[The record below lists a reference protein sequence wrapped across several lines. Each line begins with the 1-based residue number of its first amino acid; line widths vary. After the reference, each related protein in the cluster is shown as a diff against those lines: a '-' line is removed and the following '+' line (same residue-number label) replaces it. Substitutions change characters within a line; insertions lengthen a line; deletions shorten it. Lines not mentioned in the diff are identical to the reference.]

1 MKRIILIF
9 ILVLMIPNYAF
20 AESQEEIMSSTQ
32 EKFNIS
38 GFLKEAQKY
47 TNESFEEI
55 DLSSMLGQAI
65 QGKIDNNKL
74 YKIIIKLLG
83 KEVSSSLKILIS
95 ILVIIV
101 IHGILKATTDGLENN
116 SVSQIIYFVQ
126 YILIVTLIMSNFSEI
141 IKLVKDTANDLVGF
155 INVLIPLLLTLLVYT
170 GNITTSTVIEPI
182 VLAISNFVGNIIA
195 DVLIPI
201 VLIIVTF
208 SIVSKVSERVQVE
221 KLSKFLK
228 SGVVWFLGIVLTVFV
243 GVVSLEGTLSSSVDG
258 VTAKTAKAAISTVI
272 PVVGKILGDVVDSVL
287 GCGVIL
293 KNAVGFVGVIVILS
307 ICIMPIIK
315 IGTLSIIYS
324 LASAV
329 VQPIADEKIVK
340 LLARSKFSAKNFSS
354 SDWAVQRAIMQGR
367 DPNQLGIGNS
377 DVWRAVVA
385 TLSALGYKMNAIK
398 GVYYSAYASGDAS
411 V

>member
-101 IHGILKATTDGLENN
+101 IHGILKAMTDGLENN

-155 INVLIPLLLTLLVYT
+155 INVLIPLLLTLMVYT

-340 LLARSKFSAKNFSS
+340 LLDEMSGVFKLL
-354 SDWAVQRAIMQGR
+354 
-367 DPNQLGIGNS
+367 LGILCALSVILIIGITMVVKISNS
-377 DVWRAVVA
+377 GMMYR
-385 TLSALGYKMNAIK
+385 
-398 GVYYSAYASGDAS
+398 
-411 V
+411 

>member
-101 IHGILKATTDGLENN
+101 IHGILKAITDGLENN
-116 SVSQIIYFVQ
+116 SVSLIIYFVQ

-141 IKLVKDTANDLVGF
+141 IKLVKDTSNDLVGF
-155 INVLIPLLLTLLVYT
+155 INVLIPLLLTLMVYT

-258 VTAKTAKAAISTVI
+258 VTAKTAKAAVSTVI

-340 LLARSKFSAKNFSS
+340 LLDEMSGVFKLL
-354 SDWAVQRAIMQGR
+354 
-367 DPNQLGIGNS
+367 LGILCALSVILIIGITMVVKISNS
-377 DVWRAVVA
+377 GMMYR
-385 TLSALGYKMNAIK
+385 
-398 GVYYSAYASGDAS
+398 
-411 V
+411 

>member
-20 AESQEEIMSSTQ
+20 AETQDEIMSSTQ

-101 IHGILKATTDGLENN
+101 IHGILKAITDGLENN

-155 INVLIPLLLTLLVYT
+155 INVLIPLLLTLMVYT
-170 GNITTSTVIEPI
+170 GNITTRTVREPI

-201 VLIIVTF
+201 VLFIVTF
-208 SIVSKVSERVQVE
+208 SIVY
-221 KLSKFLK
+221 KF
-228 SGVVWFLGIVLTVFV
+228 
-243 GVVSLEGTLSSSVDG
+243 
-258 VTAKTAKAAISTVI
+258 
-272 PVVGKILGDVVDSVL
+272 
-287 GCGVIL
+287 
-293 KNAVGFVGVIVILS
+293 
-307 ICIMPIIK
+307 
-315 IGTLSIIYS
+315 
-324 LASAV
+324 
-329 VQPIADEKIVK
+329 
-340 LLARSKFSAKNFSS
+340 
-354 SDWAVQRAIMQGR
+354 
-367 DPNQLGIGNS
+367 
-377 DVWRAVVA
+377 
-385 TLSALGYKMNAIK
+385 
-398 GVYYSAYASGDAS
+398 
-411 V
+411 

>member
-1 MKRIILIF
+1 
-9 ILVLMIPNYAF
+9 
-20 AESQEEIMSSTQ
+20 MSSTQ

-101 IHGILKATTDGLENN
+101 IHGILKAITDGLENN

-155 INVLIPLLLTLLVYT
+155 INVLIPLLLTLMVYT

-258 VTAKTAKAAISTVI
+258 VTAKTAKAAVSTVI

-340 LLARSKFSAKNFSS
+340 LLDEMSGVFKLL
-354 SDWAVQRAIMQGR
+354 
-367 DPNQLGIGNS
+367 LGILCALSVILIIGITMVVKISNS
-377 DVWRAVVA
+377 GMMYR
-385 TLSALGYKMNAIK
+385 
-398 GVYYSAYASGDAS
+398 
-411 V
+411 

>member
-20 AESQEEIMSSTQ
+20 AETQDEIMSSTQ

-101 IHGILKATTDGLENN
+101 IHGILKAITDGLENN

-155 INVLIPLLLTLLVYT
+155 INVLIPLLLTLMVYT

-258 VTAKTAKAAISTVI
+258 VTAKTAKAAVSTVI

-340 LLARSKFSAKNFSS
+340 LLDEMSGVFKLL
-354 SDWAVQRAIMQGR
+354 
-367 DPNQLGIGNS
+367 LGILCALSVILIIGITMVVKISNS
-377 DVWRAVVA
+377 GMMYR
-385 TLSALGYKMNAIK
+385 
-398 GVYYSAYASGDAS
+398 
-411 V
+411 

>member
-101 IHGILKATTDGLENN
+101 IHGILKAITDGLENN

-141 IKLVKDTANDLVGF
+141 IKLVKDTSNNLVGF
-155 INVLIPLLLTLLVYT
+155 INVLIPLLLTLMVYT
-170 GNITTSTVIEPI
+170 GSIATSTIIEPI
-182 VLAISNFVGNIIA
+182 VLFISNFVGNIIS
-195 DVLIPI
+195 DILIPI
-201 VLIIVTF
+201 VLVIVVF
-208 SIVSKVSERVQVE
+208 SIVSKISERVQIE
-221 KLSKFLK
+221 KISKFLK
-228 SGVVWFLGIVLTVFV
+228 SGVMWALGVILTVFV

-258 VTAKTAKAAISTVI
+258 ITAKTAKAAVSTEI
-272 PVVGKILGDVVDSVL
+272 PVVGKVLGDVVDSVL

-315 IGTLSIIYS
+315 IGTLSMIYS

-340 LLARSKFSAKNFSS
+340 LLDEMSGVFKLL
-354 SDWAVQRAIMQGR
+354 
-367 DPNQLGIGNS
+367 LGILCALSVILIIGITMVVKISNS
-377 DVWRAVVA
+377 GMMYR
-385 TLSALGYKMNAIK
+385 
-398 GVYYSAYASGDAS
+398 
-411 V
+411 

>member
-20 AESQEEIMSSTQ
+20 AETQDEIMSSTQ

-101 IHGILKATTDGLENN
+101 IHGILKAITDGLENN

-155 INVLIPLLLTLLVYT
+155 INVLIPLLLTLMVYT

-258 VTAKTAKAAISTVI
+258 VTAKTAKAAVSTVI

-293 KNAVGFVGVIVILS
+293 KNAVGFVGVIVIFS

-340 LLARSKFSAKNFSS
+340 LLDEMSGVFKLL
-354 SDWAVQRAIMQGR
+354 
-367 DPNQLGIGNS
+367 LGILCALSVILIIGITMVVKISNS
-377 DVWRAVVA
+377 GMMYR
-385 TLSALGYKMNAIK
+385 
-398 GVYYSAYASGDAS
+398 
-411 V
+411 

>member
-20 AESQEEIMSSTQ
+20 AETQDEIMSSTQ

-101 IHGILKATTDGLENN
+101 IHGILKAITDGLENN

-155 INVLIPLLLTLLVYT
+155 INVLIPLLLTLMVYT
-170 GNITTSTVIEPI
+170 GNVTTSTVIEPI

-258 VTAKTAKAAISTVI
+258 VTAKTAKAAVSTVI

-340 LLARSKFSAKNFSS
+340 LLDEMSGVFKLL
-354 SDWAVQRAIMQGR
+354 
-367 DPNQLGIGNS
+367 LGILCALSVILIIGITMVVKISNS
-377 DVWRAVVA
+377 GMMYR
-385 TLSALGYKMNAIK
+385 
-398 GVYYSAYASGDAS
+398 
-411 V
+411 